1 MLANLSLKAR
11 ITAALAVSAAATA
24 LALLLGALW
33 IIGGIVDRADR
44 SELQGNYDALQSRL
58 IQEARRAAA
67 MSAVV
72 SSIPAVQLAVARNDR
87 DALLQLF
94 GPGFAQLKS
103 DYGVDQ
109 FQFHTPAG
117 LSQFRVHQPAKFGDD
132 LTGFRKTVVV
142 ANSTMKPVVGLEGG
156 VAGLGIR
163 GVVPVAEK
171 GKHLGTVEFG
181 LTFGQGFFDEFKRDR
196 GVDVVFYVADAD
208 GFKPF
213 GGTLGG
219 TTFFDNAAYRNATAG
234 SFIVRPGELN
244 KTPVVALLG
253 PVKDFSG
260 QAIGAVEIV
269 MDNSEYAASI
279 ARARLLAAGMAAICL
294 VLAVAGGLLI
304 ARGISRPILAITQA
318 MRELAEGNLSVALP
332 QHRGKDEVGQ
342 MVQAVEVFK
351 QNAIRVSHFQADQD
365 ASNARAE
372 QEKRAIFASLA
383 DNFEGNVRK
392 VVDHVSSA
400 AADMQNTAQSMSSV
414 VEQCRVQ
421 SNEVSDA
428 SLSATD
434 NVQTVAAASEELSS
448 SIGEINRQLA
458 QSSAAVGKAADS
470 GRRSSERMQSLAAA
484 AQKIG
489 EVVALIN
496 HIASQTN
503 LLALNATIES
513 ARAGEAGKGFAVVAG
528 EVKSLATQTAKATE
542 DIRAQIASI
551 QSETHAA
558 VDEIQAVCATIDEVD
573 KISSAIAAA
582 IEEQGAAT
590 QEIAR
595 NVNQAAA
602 RTDDVSRNISSVTSG
617 ISTTGSAAQ
626 DVLGSATKLASQSEV
641 LRNEVDRFLASI
653 RAA

>member
-24 LALLLGALW
+24 LALLLGAMW

-72 SSIPAVQLAVARNDR
+72 SSIPAVQQAVARNDR

-163 GVVPVAEK
+163 GVVPVADK
-171 GKHLGTVEFG
+171 GRHLGTVEFG

-196 GVDVVFYVADAD
+196 GVDVAFYLADKD
-208 GFKPF
+208 GFRTF
-213 GGTLGG
+213 GGTLGN
-219 TTFFDNAAYRNATAG
+219 TTFFDAAAYRNATAG

-260 QAIGAVEIV
+260 QAIGAVEII
-269 MDNSEYAASI
+269 MDNSEYMASI
-279 ARARLLAAGMAAICL
+279 AQARLLAGGMAAICL
-294 VLAVAGGLLI
+294 VLAAFGGMLI

-318 MRELAEGNLSVALP
+318 MRELADGNLSITLP

-342 MVQAVEVFK
+342 MAQAVEVFK
-351 QNAIRVSHFQADQD
+351 QNAIRVSHFQSEQD

-372 QEKRAIFASLA
+372 QEKRAIFATLA
-383 DNFEGNVRK
+383 DSFEANVRK
-392 VVDHVSSA
+392 VVDNVSSA

-414 VEQCRVQ
+414 VEQCGLQ
-421 SNEVSDA
+421 SNQVSA
-428 SLSATD
+428 VSVSATD

-448 SIGEINRQLA
+448 SINEINRQLA
-458 QSSAAVGKAADS
+458 QSSAAVGKAADT
-470 GRRSSERMQSLAAA
+470 GRRSNTRMQSLATAA
-484 AQKIG
+484 EKIG
-489 EVVALIN
+489 EVIALIN

-551 QSETHAA
+551 QSETNAA
-558 VDEIQAVCATIDEVD
+558 VDEIQAVCATIDEVG
-573 KISSAIAAA
+573 KISSIIAAA

-602 RTDDVSRNISSVTSG
+602 RTGDVSRNISSVTSG
-617 ISTTGSAAQ
+617 ITTTGTAAHG
-626 DVLGSATKLASQSEV
+626 VLGSATKLAAQSEV
-641 LRNEVDRFLASI
+641 LRAEVDRFLASI